1 MVNARDD
8 KTLVM
13 LTLAGDQNAY
23 EALVRRWEKAA
34 VASARSVIGSQYMA
48 EDAAQDAF
56 ITAWMKLDRLIEPE
70 KYGAWVCRIAKNC
83 AKNMIVRFRD
93 YLDLDVVANYDLSDD
108 SHDPEA
114 LYLASEERRELHESI
129 SHLSEKV
136 QTVIKL
142 HYFEGLSIA
151 DIADRMRVSVGTVKW
166 QLHEGRKKLRKDLC
180 AMNETMNDTL
190 VQRVMKKVEEL
201 KAWQRMNSK
210 NGFEEVY
217 RDVLKDVEELPE
229 SKTKYS
235 ALADVLLCGWW
246 WLAGEKN
253 DALFARIKEAAEL
266 GGNEEVMIFVCNQ
279 EDSKWYGSAGRE
291 FMKDKQIPHLQ
302 SLGMRRAEGVEWLN
316 LANDYLVANDEIDTE
331 NGKIEKGKEALEK
344 ALALLDPSDYYYAF
358 AKSILQRE
366 EFFAEYGKVTG
377 LRKIRSHAEVNAL
390 QKTEGG
396 YHLMKDLYYGKGR
409 LSGVGFES
417 DRIFR
422 NASYH
427 DGQFTLTSMQV
438 GQSHTGSDGT
448 TLTFVSDGECIS
460 TPCGTFDDC
469 KVWETKYGF
478 EFYRTYYKDGVGI
491 VKQVHESDGCTDVRT
506 LCSYHIAGGSGI
518 LPMAKGNT
526 WEYSAGYK
534 NEFLQHKCVYTCH
547 HADENG
553 AMLGS
558 ARVIVRHGYDEDSW
572 LDMVTAIRNEYF
584 DSAVGKVQD
593 VSHYMERAE
602 ALAKTSVE
610 KAHTKAACSVC
621 RRIMETDPEFNP
633 NYSAKGLWNFFGRFV
648 LFENNGEY
656 CINGDWRYSF
666 ELKSWAG
673 EAMCPMLSND
683 IYDVLMEGAGC
694 IFSEKWKSGYRETR
708 ERLLYSDPLKTEISV
723 SDGGTVETAA
733 GKFEN
738 CLHVSVNIKGLEHCT
753 GREYRGGRREYD
765 FAPGIGIVRVVG
777 VYSGKGTCNSV
788 YELAEYEGA
797 GEGYMPFADGMMRR
811 YEALN
816 LTDGMKAGVTY
827 IYAKNEKGSIVISS
841 DKLGIQQKPQ
851 IISSY
856 SSIIGEIKEHEH
868 WDKGPDGHE
877 DCRRQRYVNNF
888 NIFLHFLGRFDPYRA
903 PESVQWRKFRI
914 GLIEYLAEGDE
925 IPAAWLGYYA
935 ELHLGCAAAIFGC
948 RKEEMWEEGYAMLE
962 KALSLFAK
970 WNEIPDGT
978 ALEIGNK
985 AIFGGIKVIKG
996 MEEIEYPDG
1005 AREPIYSDTGVAFE
1019 RNADS
1024 MYIGMCRWI
1033 WFESVRSEQRFE
1045 EYKQR
1050 ALALMEKK

>member
-1 MVNARDD
+1 MVKNDRDD

-23 EALVRRWEKAA
+23 EELVRRWEKTA
-34 VASARSVIGSQYMA
+34 VASARSIIRSQYMA

-56 ITAWMKLDRLIEPE
+56 ITAWMKLDRLMEPE

-83 AKNMIVRFRD
+83 AKNMIARFRD

-129 SHLSEKV
+129 SHLSKKV

-151 DIADRMRVSVGTVKW
+151 EIADRMRVTVGTVKW

-235 ALADVLLCGWW
+235 ALADVLMCGWW

-266 GGNEEVMIFVCNQ
+266 GANEEVMIFVCNQ

-291 FMKDKQIPHLQ
+291 FMRDKQIPRLQ

-316 LANDYLVANDEIDTE
+316 LANDYLTANDEPDSE
-331 NGKIEKGKEALEK
+331 EGKIEKGKEALEK
-344 ALALLDPSDYYYAF
+344 ALSLLDPSDYYYAF
-358 AKSILQRE
+358 AKSIAIRE
-366 EFFAEYGKVTG
+366 DWCDRYGKDAE
-377 LRKIRSHAEVNAL
+377 RDKFRSFAHANLLKASDN
-390 QKTEGG
+390 G
-396 YHLMKDLYYGKGR
+396 YLFMKELCYGKGR
-409 LSGVGFES
+409 LCGMDFEGGW
-417 DRIFR
+417 IFE
-422 NASYH
+422 NAASH
-427 DGQFTLTSMQV
+427 DGEFTIESLQP
-438 GQSHTGSDGT
+438 GQSHRASDGAV
-448 TLTFVSDGECIS
+448 LRFVSRTEKVE
-460 TPCGTFDDC
+460 TPCGVFEDC
-469 KVWETKYGF
+469 QVWET
-478 EFYRTYYKDGVGI
+478 EREMELYRSYYKDGVGI
-491 VKQVHESDGCTDVRT
+491 VKQVHESDGFTECRVLIDYR
-506 LCSYHIAGGSGI
+506 IEGGKGL
-518 LPMAKGNT
+518 LPMAKGNYWQYGIGNT
-526 WEYSAGYK
+526 EDV
-534 NEFLQHKCVYTCH
+534 LLHKCIFTCY
-547 HADENG
+547 HADK
-553 AMLGS
+553 
-558 ARVIVRHGYDEDSW
+558 
-572 LDMVTAIRNEYF
+572 
-584 DSAVGKVQD
+584 DSAVLGGVDLFLRYRNDETSWFDTINAIRSDYFTGNKVQD
-593 VSHYMERAE
+593 MTANMERAM
-602 ALAKTSVE
+602 ALAKTSAE

-621 RRIMETDPEFNP
+621 RRIMETDPTFNP
-633 NYSAKGLWNFFGRFV
+633 NYTAKGLWNFFNRYV
-648 LFENNGEY
+648 LSEIDGEY
-656 CINGDWRYSF
+656 RVRGNWRYSF
-666 ELKSWAG
+666 ELKSWTG
-673 EAMCPMLSND
+673 DAMIPMLSND
-683 IYDVLMEGAGC
+683 IYDILQDGAGC
-694 IFSEKWKSGYRETR
+694 LFSEKWKDGYKETR
-708 ERLLYSDPLKTEISV
+708 EFLLYHDPLKAELSV
-723 SDGGTVETAA
+723 SDGGTVETLA

-738 CLHVSVNIKGLEHCT
+738 CLHLSVNITGLAHCV

-765 FAPGIGIVRVVG
+765 YAPGIGIVRVVG
-777 VYSGKGTCNSV
+777 LYSGKGTCNSV

-827 IYAKNEKGSIVISS
+827 TYAKNEKGGIVIFG
-841 DKLGIQQKPQ
+841 DKLGIQHKPQ

-856 SSIIGEIKEHEH
+856 RSIIGEMREQEH
-868 WDKGPDGHE
+868 WSRGPEGHE

-903 PESVQWRKFRI
+903 PEAVEWRKFRI
-914 GLIEYLAEGDE
+914 GLIEYLAEGGE

-948 RKEEMWEEGYAMLE
+948 RKEEMREEGYAMLE
-962 KALSLFAK
+962 KALALFTK

-985 AIFGGIKVIKG
+985 VIFGGIKVIKG
-996 MEEIEYPDG
+996 RSDIVFPDG
-1005 AREPIYSDTGVAFE
+1005 TREPIYGDTGVEFE
-1019 RNADS
+1019 RNSDS
-1024 MYIGMCRWI
+1024 MYIGMSRWI
-1033 WFESVRSEQRFE
+1033 WFDSVRGEQRFE